1 MVVQCLDLE
10 DDHGDTGQRHGEVHP
25 ETAQPG
31 HRDIEAAAAQG
42 GGVVP
47 AHNQHDE
54 AEDADRQIGEDV
66 QHLDGDL
73 GQIDVKCGHAD
84 VCAAADGQSSTQ
96 HGHVAH
102 AGQNDFFRPCGV
114 RDERDVTTN
123 DRHGGD
129 ENIHDQQN
137 LADKQDH
144 FVGDVVR
151 RLDLIQSG
159 KDFQH
164 RISSILL

>member
-1 MVVQCLDLE
+1 MVVQRLDLE

-54 AEDADRQIGEDV
+54 AEDADCQIGEDV

-73 GQIDVKCGHAD
+73 GQVDVKCGHAD
-84 VCAAADGQSSTQ
+84 VCAAADGQSGTQ
-96 HGHVAH
+96 HGHIAH
-102 AGQNDFFRPCGV
+102 AGQHDLFRPRGVMTATDDCGNETTV
-114 RDERDVTTN
+114 RDT
-123 DRHGGD
+123 
-129 ENIHDQQN
+129 
-137 LADKQDH
+137 
-144 FVGDVVR
+144 FVW
-151 RLDLIQSG
+151 
-159 KDFQH
+159 
-164 RISSILL
+164 